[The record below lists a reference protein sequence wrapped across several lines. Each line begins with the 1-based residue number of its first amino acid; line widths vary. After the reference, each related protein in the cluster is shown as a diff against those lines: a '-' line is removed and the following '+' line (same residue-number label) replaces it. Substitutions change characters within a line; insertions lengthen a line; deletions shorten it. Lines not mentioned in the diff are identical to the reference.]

1 MQDRV
6 KEYWQIR
13 KASVSSS
20 EGLVATQHH
29 LASDIGARILSAG
42 GNAIDAAIAA
52 GLALGVAEPWMS
64 GLGGGGFM
72 TVYLAKTKSVK
83 VVEFGMCASENATA
97 DDYPL
102 LASGEN
108 SAISFNWPSVEG
120 DKNIHGPL
128 SIAVPGYVKGMS
140 LALDNFGT
148 MPWKE
153 IIEPACQLAE
163 FGLPI
168 DWYSSGKI
176 NLMSRGLASY
186 EETRKTYL
194 ADGLPP
200 AADLD
205 GKITGLK
212 LGNLAH
218 TYRRLQHEGPN
229 SYYTGSLANDIAQD
243 LQLAGSRISLN
254 DLNKYEAVVTSPL
267 TKNYRGNKISV
278 SGELTAGSSLIHAL
292 TSTESS
298 ISDKTKNIDTDTY
311 KKYIEALMASY
322 QHRLSTLGAGNPSG
336 NTTHISTSDKEGNVV
351 SLTQT
356 IMSGFGSR
364 IMLPKTG
371 LLMNNGMMWFDPRP
385 NTPNSVVGGRYPLCN
400 MCPTIIEK
408 KNGNVIAVGACGGRK
423 IFPSV
428 FQLVSFM
435 LDYDMSV
442 EEALHQPRI
451 DNSGSNDIAIM
462 DSMNEKY
469 LDELLA
475 LYPEAKVR
483 PNGVM
488 PNLFALPQM
497 VEREHSGMSVG
508 GCFIP
513 SPHAKVSVPS
523 Q

>member
-1 MQDRV
+1 MQDSV
-6 KEYWQIR
+6 KEYWQVR
-13 KASVSSS
+13 KASVSS
-20 EGLVATQHH
+20 EYGLVATQHH
-29 LASDIGARILSAG
+29 LASDIGAEILSRG

-72 TVYLAKTKSVK
+72 TVYLAKSKTVK
-83 VVEFGMCASENATA
+83 VVEFGMCAAENAKA
-97 DDYPL
+97 SDYPL
-102 LASGEN
+102 LPSGEN
-108 SAISFNWPSVEG
+108 SAMSFNWPTVEG
-120 DKNIHGPL
+120 DRNIHGPL
-128 SIAVPGYVKGMS
+128 SIAVPGYVKGIS

-176 NLMSRGLASY
+176 NLMSRGLAAY
-186 EETRKTYL
+186 EETRNTYL
-194 ADGLPP
+194 SDGLPP
-200 AADLD
+200 AVDLD
-205 GKITGLK
+205 GNIVGLK
-212 LGNLAH
+212 LGNLSQ
-218 TYRRLQHEGPN
+218 TYRQLQQEGPN
-229 SYYTGSLANDIAQD
+229 TYYTGSVASDITSD
-243 LQLAGSRISLN
+243 LKSVGSRITLN
-254 DLNKYEAVVTSPL
+254 DLHNYEARIVDPL
-267 TKNYRGNKISV
+267 TKYYRGNKISV
-278 SGELTAGSSLIHAL
+278 SGDLTAGSSLLHAL
-292 TSTESS
+292 NTIESS
-298 ISDKTKNIDTDTY
+298 IPENVQTPDNSTY
-311 KKYIEALMASY
+311 QHYIEALLASY
-322 QHRLSTLGAGNPSG
+322 KHRLNTLGAGNPSG

-385 NTPNSVVGGRYPLCN
+385 NTANSVVGGRYPLCN
-400 MCPTIIEK
+400 MCPTIVEK

-435 LDYDMSV
+435 LDFGMSV
-442 EEALHQPRI
+442 EDALHQPRI
-451 DNSGSNDIAIM
+451 DNSGTAEITIM
-462 DSMNEKY
+462 DNMDETILK
-469 LDELLA
+469 ELLRK
-475 LYPEAKVR
+475 YPKSKAR

-497 VEREHSGMSVG
+497 VEREALGRSVG

-513 SPHAKVSVPS
+513 SPHAKVSKPFS
-523 Q
+523 